1 MKKTTYINL
10 HWPITSHSFVVRF
23 TTILSLETLVNY
35 PAGLWQRRVLEWWEW
50 ELDWGNYPDRPWI
63 DIWWNIVDFWQFGD
77 RVFSLIVN
85 QTGSNHC
92 KQNIVKKWYW
102 SSDSSNVVSVRTKHG
117 FAINNSGF
125 ICLVVLKVSNILIC
139 LPVYHVSPIEMGW
152 WYMNIYDDS
161 HWVFFCWWAKITTQM
176 VLAHLMLYAGAS
188 GWRLLNSRFCGWW
201 LQSIYIP
208 YWSLLYII
216 GCYRYII
223 IYLYFDFFW
232 KLQMWCDPFCALGV
246 AVVK

>member
-161 HWVFFCWWAKITTQM
+161 HWVFFADGLKSPPRWCWRTWCY
-176 VLAHLMLYAGAS
+176 MLGPVAEDYWTPDFVGGGYS
-188 GWRLLNSRFCGWW
+188 QYTYLTD
-201 LQSIYIP
+201 P
-208 YWSLLYII
+208 YCIL
-216 GCYRYII
+216 
-223 IYLYFDFFW
+223 
-232 KLQMWCDPFCALGV
+232 
-246 AVVK
+246 